1 MDPTGAAQRLAEE
14 YPSIAA
20 LPREMLEELAS
31 SPETM
36 EQSQTQA
43 QLLEALVDQLP
54 AIQTLNA
61 EHEALVEQV
70 EAAAARNNALRPE
83 LEALRRDT
91 QDAFTKAKQYEHQWP
106 EVERA
111 LLEARKRF
119 TPEAMQVR
127 LHMAVQQLHDETE
140 KLVNDF
146 IDGLPPATSPT
157 STPMDDTHFVRHYC
171 DLRTRYHLRAMQY
184 EQYTRQRVQWKA

>member
-70 EAAAARNNALRPE
+70 EAAAGTLYGHGTYKNS
-83 LEALRRDT
+83 T
-91 QDAFTKAKQYEHQWP
+91 QQCT
-106 EVERA
+106 
-111 LLEARKRF
+111 
-119 TPEAMQVR
+119 TP
-127 LHMAVQQLHDETE
+127 
-140 KLVNDF
+140 
-146 IDGLPPATSPT
+146 
-157 STPMDDTHFVRHYC
+157 
-171 DLRTRYHLRAMQY
+171 RTRGVTARHTGRFYEGQAVRASMARSGKGPARS
-184 EQYTRQRVQWKA
+184 TKSK